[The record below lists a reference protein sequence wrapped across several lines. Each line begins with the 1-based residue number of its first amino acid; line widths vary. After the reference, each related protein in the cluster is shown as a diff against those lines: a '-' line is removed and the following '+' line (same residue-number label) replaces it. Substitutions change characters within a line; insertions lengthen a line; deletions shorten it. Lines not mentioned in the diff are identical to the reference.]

1 MAGKCEQ
8 PALARNGSG
17 ENWGSKIGVILAV
30 AGSAVGLGNFLR
42 FPGLAAMNG
51 GGVFMIPY
59 FISMLL
65 LGIPICWVEWTMG
78 RYGGAHGY
86 NSAPGI
92 FSVLWRKSYGK
103 YFGVL
108 ALLIPVVIYMYYVY
122 VEAWCLSY
130 AIDYATGK
138 MAAVTDN
145 ATPDEEIQQYKDH
158 FVNFVGKDQNGFPK
172 GRVLII
178 LAIVFFTN
186 FFLIFRGLTKGIE
199 IFCKFAMPLL
209 IIFALIILVRVLTL
223 GTPDPK
229 QPENNINNALG
240 FMWNPKVVAKYSWEQ
255 VSGPEVELSNTK
267 AENPSFEAPV
277 VTTPTN
283 FKFQVKVSGGLKTEQ
298 TECEVA
304 LLPTSTKPQVNKG
317 IIASPGEKIILGIDR
332 SISTDI
338 ESQPFWT
345 ALADPQLWLVAAG
358 QIFFSLS
365 VGFGIV
371 LNYASYLR
379 KNDDV
384 ALSGLTASATNQ
396 FCEVCLG
403 GLITVPVA
411 FLFLGAS
418 GLNIETLGTSM
429 ALGFHALP
437 AVFSRMPAGQFFGT
451 LWFAMLFM
459 AAITSSLSMLQPA
472 IAFLEEGFGLGRRAS
487 VACLGFI
494 VATGNLIVI
503 YFSKGL
509 LGQDTMD
516 FWVGTVCIFI
526 LATIQVITVGWIFGI
541 KNAKKE
547 VQRGAELRIPNIF
560 WFIIKYVS
568 PIYLLTI
575 FGFWCYNS
583 IPKQIDGIKGLP
595 DDDRQTVLFVLA
607 FLVAVLAF
615 FAMLVYLAGRRW
627 NERQVWDQARKE
639 SRL

>member
-1 MAGKCEQ
+1 VARDPNE

-17 ENWGSKIGVILAV
+17 EKWGSKIGVILAV

-42 FPGLAAMNG
+42 FPGKAALYG

-59 FISMLL
+59 FISMII

-78 RYGGAHGY
+78 RYGGARGH

-92 FSVLWRKSYGK
+92 FSMLWRKSYGK

-108 ALLIPVVIYMYYVY
+108 ALLIPVVIYMYYLY

-130 AIDYATGK
+130 AIDYANGT
-138 MAAVTDN
+138 MATIAQN
-145 ATPDEEIQQYKDH
+145 ADPGQEVKAYSEH
-158 FVNFVGKDQNGFPK
+158 FVNFVGKDENGFPQTK
-172 GRVLII
+172 VLII
-178 LAIVFFTN
+178 LGLVFFTN
-186 FFLIFRGLTKGIE
+186 FFIIFRGLTKGIE

-209 IIFALIILVRVLTL
+209 IFCALIILVRVLTL
-223 GTPDPK
+223 GTPDPS
-229 QPENNINNALG
+229 QPQNNINNALG
-240 FMWNPKVVAKYSWEQ
+240 FMWNPKPIDK
-255 VSGPEVELSNTK
+255 
-267 AENPSFEAPV
+267 
-277 VTTPTN
+277 
-283 FKFQVKVSGGLKTEQ
+283 GGT
-298 TECEVA
+298 VW
-304 LLPTSTKPQVNKG
+304 G
-317 IIASPGEKIILGIDR
+317 
-332 SISTDI
+332 
-338 ESQPFWT
+338 
-345 ALADPQLWLVAAG
+345 ALANPQIWLEAAG
-358 QIFFSLS
+358 QVFFSLS

-403 GLITVPVA
+403 GLITIPVA

-418 GLNIETLGTSM
+418 QLNIDTLGTSM

-437 AVFSRMPAGQFFGT
+437 AVFVRMPAGQFFGT
-451 LWFAMLFM
+451 LWFFTLFI

-487 VACLGFI
+487 VTCLGFI
-494 VATGNLIVI
+494 VAMGNMIVI

-509 LGQDTMD
+509 LAQETMD

-526 LATIQVITVGWIFGI
+526 LATIQVITVGWVFGI

-547 VQRGAELRIPNIF
+547 MQRGAELKIPNIF

-568 PIYLLTI
+568 PLYLLTI
-575 FGFWCYNS
+575 FGFWSYNN
-583 IPKQIDGIKGLP
+583 IPKFYNTINEELP
-595 DDDRQTVLFVLA
+595 KEDRDTVLFVLA
-607 FLVAVLAF
+607 FLVGVLIF
-615 FAMLVYLAGRRW
+615 FAILVYLAGRRW
-627 NERQVWDQARKE
+627 NEKKAWNQSMEEVGV
-639 SRL
+639 

>member
-1 MAGKCEQ
+1 MYSFSKKEALVARNPNQ
-8 PALARNGSG
+8 PALARNGSV

-42 FPGLAAMNG
+42 FPGNAALYG

-59 FISMLL
+59 FISMII

-78 RYGGAHGY
+78 RYGGAYGY

-138 MAAVTDN
+138 MAAIAENT
-145 ATPDEEIQQYKDH
+145 TPGEEIQQYKDH
-158 FVNFVGKDQNGFPK
+158 FVNFVGKDENGFPK
-172 GRVLII
+172 GKVLII
-178 LAIVFFTN
+178 LAFVFLPN
-186 FFLIFRGLTKGIE
+186 FVFIFRGLTKGIE
-199 IFCKFAMPLL
+199 VFCKFAMPLL
-209 IIFALIILVRVLTL
+209 IVCALIILVRVLTL
-223 GTPDPK
+223 GTPDPT

-240 FMWNPKVVAKYSWEQ
+240 FMWNPKPIDKDGTVWGA
-255 VSGPEVELSNTK
+255 LSN
-267 AENPSFEAPV
+267 
-277 VTTPTN
+277 
-283 FKFQVKVSGGLKTEQ
+283 
-298 TECEVA
+298 
-304 LLPTSTKPQVNKG
+304 PQ
-317 IIASPGEKIILGIDR
+317 I
-332 SISTDI
+332 
-338 ESQPFWT
+338 
-345 ALADPQLWLVAAG
+345 WLVAAG

-384 ALSGLTASATNQ
+384 VLSALTASATNQ

-403 GLITVPVA
+403 GLITIPVA

-418 GLNIETLGTSM
+418 QLNIDTLGTSM

-437 AVFSRMPAGQFFGT
+437 AVFSRMPAGQFFGM
-451 LWFAMLFM
+451 LWFFTLFI

-487 VACLGFI
+487 VTCLGFI

-503 YFSKGL
+503 YFSKDL
-509 LGQDTMD
+509 LAHETMD

-526 LATIQVITVGWIFGI
+526 LATIQVITVGWVFGI
-541 KNAKKE
+541 KNARKE
-547 VQRGAELRIPNIF
+547 VQRGAELHIPNIF

-568 PIYLLTI
+568 PLYLLTI
-575 FGFWCYNS
+575 FSCWCYNN
-583 IPKQIDGIKGLP
+583 IPVFYENITQVLP
-595 DDDRQTVLFVLA
+595 EDDRDTVLFVLA
-607 FLVAVLAF
+607 FLVGVLIF

-627 NERQVWDQARKE
+627 NERETWNRAKE
-639 SRL
+639 EVGV

>member
-1 MAGKCEQ
+1 M
-8 PALARNGSG
+8 
-17 ENWGSKIGVILAV
+17 
-30 AGSAVGLGNFLR
+30 
-42 FPGLAAMNG
+42 
-51 GGVFMIPY
+51 
-59 FISMLL
+59 
-65 LGIPICWVEWTMG
+65 
-78 RYGGAHGY
+78 
-86 NSAPGI
+86 
-92 FSVLWRKSYGK
+92 
-103 YFGVL
+103 
-108 ALLIPVVIYMYYVY
+108 
-122 VEAWCLSY
+122 
-130 AIDYATGK
+130 
-138 MAAVTDN
+138 
-145 ATPDEEIQQYKDH
+145 
-158 FVNFVGKDQNGFPK
+158 
-172 GRVLII
+172 
-178 LAIVFFTN
+178 
-186 FFLIFRGLTKGIE
+186 
-199 IFCKFAMPLL
+199 
-209 IIFALIILVRVLTL
+209 
-223 GTPDPK
+223 
-229 QPENNINNALG
+229 
-240 FMWNPKVVAKYSWEQ
+240 
-255 VSGPEVELSNTK
+255 
-267 AENPSFEAPV
+267 
-277 VTTPTN
+277 
-283 FKFQVKVSGGLKTEQ
+283 
-298 TECEVA
+298 
-304 LLPTSTKPQVNKG
+304 
-317 IIASPGEKIILGIDR
+317 
-332 SISTDI
+332 
-338 ESQPFWT
+338 
-345 ALADPQLWLVAAG
+345 
-358 QIFFSLS
+358 
-365 VGFGIV
+365 
-371 LNYASYLR
+371 
-379 KNDDV
+379 